1 MALNKKDFEMM
12 AVSIPMIDWFD
23 IRDRIDRLNDDVNR
37 LEKTVEALVEMY
49 QKERVK
55 SWEIILIK
63 MIERKDRKAKENRN
77 ECATERR

>member
-1 MALNKKDFEMM
+1 MM

-23 IRDRIDRLNDDVNR
+23 IRDQIDRLNDDVNR

-55 SWEIILIK
+55 LWEIILIK

-77 ECATERR
+77 EYATGKR